1 MTKQKETIK
10 PSTIRPGLLVVIK
23 SHVTGNVTYHKHDKG
38 TKVER
43 SGKEVSE
50 WETTRTIEDAKEFK
64 AAGQVRMKALGL
76 MYNVCARSSFGLL
89 CPEDK
94 AAKLAEMVAK
104 ARKMTDDFNAKAKVT
119 RVSFNIIAG
128 RVAQDDVEATRAINS
143 EVRDLIDRMESGIKS
158 LDVGSVREAAAKA
171 KLLGS
176 IVAPGSSER
185 LTAAIEAARAAA
197 RKIVKAGEAAAK
209 EVDQEVLKTLK
220 ASRTAFLD
228 IDHDDQEEA
237 APIKPAQAKARA
249 IDLSE

>member
-1 MTKQKETIK
+1 MSKETIK

-23 SHVTGNVTYHKHDKG
+23 SHVTGNVTYHKRDLG
-38 TKVER
+38 TKAER
-43 SGKEVSE
+43 NGREVAE

-64 AAGQVRMKALGL
+64 AAGAVRMKALGL

-94 AAKLAEMVAK
+94 AAKLTEMVAK

-143 EVRDLIDRMESGIKS
+143 EVRDLIDRMETGIKT
-158 LDVGSVREAAAKA
+158 LDVGAVREAAAKA

-176 IVAPGSSER
+176 IVTPSSNER
-185 LTAAIEAARAAA
+185 LTAAIDAARAAA

-209 EVDQEVLKTLK
+209 EVDAEVLKTLK

-228 IDHDDQEEA
+228 IDHEDVEV
-237 APIKPAQAKARA
+237 KPAATKARA
-249 IDLSE
+249 LDLG